1 MQILQWKIEL
11 KAAAQISIG
20 EKWRRCVCVCLYRRA
35 SVVKKEEMRR
45 RGWRRKTRKKRKE
58 GEGRDSDRR
67 NRPKDVGIFS
77 RAREPELRRRRP
89 SCILRRPIRRPT
101 KQNKKMFFH
110 PQMDGIHV
118 YNNGCVV
125 GIPLS
130 TGRKCFVIHIH
141 KTKECAIKVQPNSNF
156 PPNYSSSF
164 QIKFDQEFV

>member
-1 MQILQWKIEL
+1 
-11 KAAAQISIG
+11 
-20 EKWRRCVCVCLYRRA
+20 
-35 SVVKKEEMRR
+35 VKKEEMRR

-125 GIPLS
+125 GIPLH
-130 TGRKCFVIHIH
+130 RKEMFRHNNIQRRRNVQSKFNPIQISRPITPHRF
-141 KTKECAIKVQPNSNF
+141 KLNFSKNLSKQQPN
-156 PPNYSSSF
+156 
-164 QIKFDQEFV
+164 